1 MKRQRSGSDLLD
13 YFQLCGPKK
22 FEIDTLIEKVAEKI
36 NASGFEIEKLQNRY
50 NT

>member
-1 MKRQRSGSDLLD
+1 M
-13 YFQLCGPKK
+13 
-22 FEIDTLIEKVAEKI
+22 EKVADQIKFRCAKQIQQVKKVAEET